1 MNGDD
6 MQKIIFIL
14 TIIAIIAFFSCT
26 NIAQK
31 HGSAQKLADQVML
44 EVPEKGFVSSQPAAR
59 WEEAMIT
66 GNGTMGALVM
76 GNPNKEVIIFSH
88 EKLFMPEYLPTKTPN
103 LKIHLEK
110 IRKLIL
116 AGKGQQA
123 AALMVQAGKDAG
135 IEDLIWTDPLVPAC
149 QLEIIPSGNAPVK
162 TYAKSVNYNTG
173 EATIAIK
180 TNGGIIH
187 RSIFISRP
195 DGIAVMKINS
205 PTGAKL
211 NFDFSLNQLPL
222 PEPDDEDEQA
232 GVSELIDQ
240 VSSTV
245 QENKLVYTTQYKKK
259 WDGSLKGYNLTAE
272 IISSGGEQSSDNGKI
287 TVKNAEQII
296 VIAAIELYN
305 ELPVKQE
312 PLSITASH
320 DYDKLLAKHSKI
332 QSEMFNRFSV
342 SIGPRSES
350 YPTSEDLLQSSQ
362 PGKLN
367 NQLVGKLCDAA
378 RYALIS
384 STGEIPPTLQGIWG
398 GTWRPAWSGDFTLN
412 GNVPS
417 AIACGLNANFQEVTE
432 AYLNYMWSMMDD
444 FRTNARGLYDADGIF
459 VPSRTSS
466 SGKTYHYLEYYCHLF
481 WFAGAAWTSHFFY
494 DYWLYTGDEKFLKER
509 TIPFMK
515 ESLEFY
521 KDILISDE
529 NGKYII
535 IPSYSP
541 EIHPPGFHPAA
552 INATMDV
559 AAIKQLL
566 RNMISLA
573 EEGWIETGQITFWE
587 KMIAHLPDYA
597 IDKHG
602 DLKEWIWPEYGSNNE
617 HRHASHLYPLF
628 YEVDPEFNNSPE
640 LQKAAIQA
648 IENRMQYRREKD
660 GAEMAFGLV
669 QKGLAAAHLG
679 DTAHAYECIDWLCN
693 SYWSPS
699 LTSYHDP
706 GEIFNVDICGGLP
719 AVVTEML
726 VQSTVDEIVLL
737 PALPKEWPEGSIK
750 GVRARGGFEI
760 DMEWQNSKPVTVNVK
775 SLSGKKSRII
785 FGDMVNDI
793 DLSKGNSIIL
803 EY

>member
-187 RSIFISRP
+187 RS
-195 DGIAVMKINS
+195 
-205 PTGAKL
+205 
-211 NFDFSLNQLPL
+211 QLPL

-342 SIGPRSES
+342 SIGPGSES

-432 AYLNYMWSMMDD
+432 ASNQF
-444 FRTNARGLYDADGIF
+444 FR
-459 VPSRTSS
+459 
-466 SGKTYHYLEYYCHLF
+466 
-481 WFAGAAWTSHFFY
+481 
-494 DYWLYTGDEKFLKER
+494 
-509 TIPFMK
+509 
-515 ESLEFY
+515 
-521 KDILISDE
+521 
-529 NGKYII
+529 
-535 IPSYSP
+535 
-541 EIHPPGFHPAA
+541 
-552 INATMDV
+552 
-559 AAIKQLL
+559 
-566 RNMISLA
+566 
-573 EEGWIETGQITFWE
+573 
-587 KMIAHLPDYA
+587 
-597 IDKHG
+597 
-602 DLKEWIWPEYGSNNE
+602 
-617 HRHASHLYPLF
+617 
-628 YEVDPEFNNSPE
+628 
-640 LQKAAIQA
+640 
-648 IENRMQYRREKD
+648 
-660 GAEMAFGLV
+660 
-669 QKGLAAAHLG
+669 
-679 DTAHAYECIDWLCN
+679 
-693 SYWSPS
+693 
-699 LTSYHDP
+699 
-706 GEIFNVDICGGLP
+706 
-719 AVVTEML
+719 
-726 VQSTVDEIVLL
+726 
-737 PALPKEWPEGSIK
+737 
-750 GVRARGGFEI
+750 
-760 DMEWQNSKPVTVNVK
+760 
-775 SLSGKKSRII
+775 
-785 FGDMVNDI
+785 
-793 DLSKGNSIIL
+793 
-803 EY
+803 